1 MKTRNKIILL
11 LALALT
17 CMITS
22 CESYLDTMPDQRTEL
37 NSVRKVKDLLMSA
50 YSTASSIQ
58 MEEFMSDNRM
68 DNGEKYG
75 FPSNILMQ
83 GYYWEEMTDIN
94 QDTPRYLWNGCYSA
108 IAAANQA
115 LQAIEE
121 LGDPEEAQPYKG
133 EALMCRAY
141 GHFALAK
148 IFCMAYGDDADTNLG
163 IPYITAPETNVGVQY
178 ERGTLAE
185 TYAMIDKDIEE
196 GLPLISSEAYDIPL
210 YHFNQNAAYAFAA
223 QFNLFYNKFDKAI
236 RYATEAI
243 GEDPS
248 SVLRN
253 MGGYAQFP
261 SSMEYTLA
269 YISSDE
275 PANLMLQQT
284 MSWWGSNYK
293 SAYRYGHSREICE
306 KQTIW
311 SKGPYGSLKVY
322 ETVLGYGDQSIFV
335 PKMEQ
340 QTMSWWGSNYKSAYR
355 YGHSREICE
364 KQTIWSK
371 GPYGSLKVYETVLG
385 YGDQSIFVPKMDQFK
400 EIANAITGSY
410 YGRQVAFAFTTDK
423 TLLNRAEAYV
433 LSKQYDKAVN
443 DLQYWYRIKA
453 ATKVPDKDELNL
465 FYETVDPTTNGKPL
479 DPKFALEAGLQTN
492 LLKAVIHARR
502 IETVH
507 EGERWQDIKR
517 FGIEISHNIENESP
531 IVLKAHDLRKAVQ
544 IPASVVEAGMQPN
557 PR

>member
-1 MKTRNKIILL
+1 
-11 LALALT
+11 
-17 CMITS
+17 
-22 CESYLDTMPDQRTEL
+22 
-37 NSVRKVKDLLMSA
+37 
-50 YSTASSIQ
+50 
-58 MEEFMSDNRM
+58 
-68 DNGEKYG
+68 
-75 FPSNILMQ
+75 
-83 GYYWEEMTDIN
+83 
-94 QDTPRYLWNGCYSA
+94 
-108 IAAANQA
+108 
-115 LQAIEE
+115 
-121 LGDPEEAQPYKG
+121 
-133 EALMCRAY
+133 
-141 GHFALAK
+141 
-148 IFCMAYGDDADTNLG
+148 
-163 IPYITAPETNVGVQY
+163 
-178 ERGTLAE
+178 
-185 TYAMIDKDIEE
+185 
-196 GLPLISSEAYDIPL
+196 
-210 YHFNQNAAYAFAA
+210 
-223 QFNLFYNKFDKAI
+223 
-236 RYATEAI
+236 
-243 GEDPS
+243 
-248 SVLRN
+248 

-322 ETVLGYGDQSIFV
+322 ETVLGYGV
-335 PKMEQ
+335 
-340 QTMSWWGSNYKSAYR
+340 
-355 YGHSREICE
+355 
-364 KQTIWSK
+364 
-371 GPYGSLKVYETVLG
+371 
-385 YGDQSIFVPKMDQFK
+385 QSIFVPKMDQFK
-400 EIANAITGSY
+400 EIANAIIGSY

-544 IPASVVEAGMQPN
+544 IPASVVEAGLFTVSFSTIGIVSSTGVGHISPN
-557 PR
+557 ITLALVESLIVSWLVPLLGELLHEVIGAIATSPADIPNIVMAFPAIRLRSNCCSR